1 MYKKKIKCSFFHLG
15 ASCMIAGKAIKSITT
30 LFSVQNLPVQNSEVS
45 VNKNKCHHTEII
57 VHADGNDNDTK

>member
-1 MYKKKIKCSFFHLG
+1 
-15 ASCMIAGKAIKSITT
+15 MIAGKAIKSITT

-57 VHADGNDNDTK
+57 VQADGNDNDTK

>member
-1 MYKKKIKCSFFHLG
+1 
-15 ASCMIAGKAIKSITT
+15 MIAGKAIKSITT